1 MALAERGI
9 AKNTLISYKR
19 DLLDFRVFLQK
30 LKIDELGITSSEV
43 LGSHIGKQ
51 QHPHNVIMTP
61 HLKFS
66 NANAYSTLYE
76 ESHQF
81 KRSNSQNEFDYIN
94 SSGRVVFGEQHC
106 DNLNNFNF
114 GSHHQ

>member
-1 MALAERGI
+1 M
-9 AKNTLISYKR
+9 NTNEQLTVPPQLVPYSQSYT
-19 DLLDFRVFLQK
+19 Q
-30 LKIDELGITSSEV
+30 GITSSEV